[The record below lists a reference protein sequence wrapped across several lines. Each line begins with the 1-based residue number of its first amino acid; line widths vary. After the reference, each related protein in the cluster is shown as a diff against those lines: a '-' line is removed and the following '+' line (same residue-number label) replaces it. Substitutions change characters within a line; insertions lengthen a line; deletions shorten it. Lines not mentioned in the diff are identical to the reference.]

1 MLGRN
6 EIKVQRKLS
15 FFLLTLGGA
24 KWDKVHQKEA
34 NMERR
39 VTTEREELLDAGA
52 FVGNYTQSMDGKK
65 RVTIPSDWRE
75 AAGNPTLFVLPGVN
89 FKCLYVVTAREM
101 AQRLEKVRAASVANV
116 QAQKFMRDFFSRA
129 DRVALDAQGRIR
141 VKDELLDYAGI
152 INQMVLVGTG
162 SRFELWSPESWNEQ
176 SSQLDQSKF
185 AEAAQYIG
193 F

>member
-1 MLGRN
+1 
-6 EIKVQRKLS
+6 
-15 FFLLTLGGA
+15 
-24 KWDKVHQKEA
+24 
-34 NMERR
+34 MESR
-39 VTTEREELLDAGA
+39 VTTEMDELLNAGA
-52 FVGNYTQSMDGKK
+52 FVGCYTHSQDCKK
-65 RVTIPSDWRE
+65 RVTILSDWHE
-75 AAGNPTLFVLPGVN
+75 VAGNPTLFVPTRVN
-89 FKCLYVVTAREM
+89 VKCLYVVTAREM